1 MPKPNQLTQKIQED
15 LASRILDIVEKVIDQ
30 RTEFYVEN
38 PDKIPDEND
47 AKSIISRYSNQN
59 FLVSGASGIAAL
71 AGPAGLLAVIP
82 EIAALIYN
90 QTRMVYDLG
99 MAHGKQD
106 FLTRELIVGVL
117 TSAAVTGGIGMLTVQ
132 GSKVLVQKTS
142 TNILMKVVQMF
153 SAKTAQSASKSI
165 LGRYVP
171 AVGAAAIA
179 GWSKYSTRR
188 IGKRAV
194 EIFTKDIEYVGD
206 PDKTT
211 SAVTAP
217 ATQNVSGSTDI
228 RSSNAENFVFT
239 DKSSFEDDTSDTLFE
254 VEDIS
259 YEHLDEIKIQ
269 ALINLMLADGESH
282 PDEQEFIRD
291 LIEVSDLNYAAK
303 TELLGA
309 IERSTQFKINYSQL
323 AGAPDD
329 ALSLLMD
336 LTALSKYDGELH
348 ISEKIYIK
356 QVGKAMNLSDT
367 DVEELL
373 LSM

>member
-30 RTEFYVEN
+30 RSEFYVEN
-38 PDKIPDEND
+38 PDKVPDEND
-47 AKSIISRYSNQN
+47 AKSIIGRYSNQN
-59 FLVSGASGIAAL
+59 SLVSGASGVAAL

-106 FLTRELIVGVL
+106 FLTRELIIGVL

-171 AVGAAAIA
+171 AVGAVAIA
-179 GWSKYSTRR
+179 GWSNYSTRR

-194 EIFTKDIEYVGD
+194 EIFTKDIEYVSN
-206 PDKTT
+206 PDETDF
-211 SAVTAP
+211 AVS
-217 ATQNVSGSTDI
+217 TQAIQTI
-228 RSSNAENFVFT
+228 
-239 DKSSFEDDTSDTLFE
+239 SSFSTESSVLDDVTPTGTKALEDVPSDTSFE
-254 VEDIS
+254 VENIS
-259 YEHLDEIKIQ
+259 YEHLDQLKIQ

-291 LIEVSDLNYAAK
+291 LIEVSDLNYAMK

-309 IERSTQFKINYSQL
+309 LEKSSQFKINYAQL
-323 AGAPDD
+323 AESPDD

-356 QVGKAMNLSDT
+356 QVGRAMNLSDA
-367 DVEELL
+367 DVEELI
-373 LSM
+373 LSI